1 MTYKNIDVYSLIK
14 PEVLKLRNIGIETA
28 NLDCRLLLS
37 KSLGRRVSLYNHQNI
52 FISQSEIAKFQSLI
66 QERLN
71 GKPVSRII
79 NRRNFWKKEFELN
92 DETLDPRSDSETLIE
107 TIIEQYKDKLQFLK
121 ILDLGSGSGCLGL
134 SLLDEYPQSEASFF
148 DISPKSLEIVK
159 KNAHN
164 LGLSERSKYINLN
177 WKVDGWDEKLLT
189 IEKNIKYD
197 VIISNPPY
205 IPTDVIKTLKKEVKK
220 HDPFVALNGGK
231 DGLDAYY
238 SILPKLIKIIKSSGK
253 IFLEIGKGQENCV
266 TKIATEHG
274 LSLKEHKKDLSGVI
288 RVLIFIVK

>member
-1 MTYKNIDVYSLIK
+1 MTYKNIDVYTLIK
-14 PEVLKLRNIGIETA
+14 PEVLKLRNIGVETA

-37 KSLGRRVSLYNHQNI
+37 KSLRRRESLYNHQNI

-66 QERLN
+66 QQRLN

-148 DISPKSLEIVK
+148 DISPKSLEMVK
-159 KNAHN
+159 KNALN

-177 WKVDGWDEKLLT
+177 WKVDGWDKKLLT

-205 IPTDVIKTLKKEVKK
+205 IPTDVIKTLKKEVQK

-231 DGLDAYY
+231 DGLDAYK
-238 SILPKLIKIIKSSGK
+238 SILPKLLNIIKSSGK

-266 TKIATEHG
+266 IKIATEHG
-274 LSLKEHKKDLSGVI
+274 LSLKGYKKDLSGVT
-288 RVLIFIVK
+288 RVLIFIIK

>member
-37 KSLGRRVSLYNHQNI
+37 KSLGRHASLYNHQNI
-52 FISQSEIAKFQSLI
+52 FISQSEIAKFESLI
-66 QERLN
+66 QQRLD

-107 TIIEQYKDKLQFLK
+107 TIIEQYTEKLQILK

-134 SLLDEYPQSEASFF
+134 SLLDEYPHAEASFF
-148 DISPKSLEIVK
+148 DISSKSLEMVK
-159 KNAHN
+159 KNALN

-177 WKVDGWDEKLLT
+177 WKVDGWDKKLII

-205 IPTDVIKTLKKEVKK
+205 IPTDVIKILKKEVKK
-220 HDPFVALNGGK
+220 YDPFIALNGGK
-231 DGLDAYY
+231 DGLDSYR
-238 SILPKLIKIIKSSGK
+238 SILSNLKKIIKFNGK
-253 IFLEIGKGQENCV
+253 IFLEIGKGQEKYV
-266 TKIATEHG
+266 TKIAIKHG
-274 LSLKEHKKDLSGVI
+274 FLPKEYKKDLSGVT
-288 RVLIFIVK
+288 RVIIFVIK

>member
-1 MTYKNIDVYSLIK
+1 MTYKNIDVYTLIK

-37 KSLGRRVSLYNHQNI
+37 KSLRRSKALFNHQNI
-52 FISQSEIAKFQSLI
+52 FISQSEIVKFQSLI
-66 QERLN
+66 QQRLN

-92 DETLDPRSDSETLIE
+92 NETLDPRPDSETLIE

-148 DISPKSLEIVK
+148 DISPKSLEMVK
-159 KNAHN
+159 KNALN
-164 LGLSERSKYINLN
+164 LGLSKRSKYINLS
-177 WKVDGWDEKLLT
+177 WEVDGWDEKLLT

-205 IPTDVIKTLKKEVKK
+205 IPSDVIKTLKKEVRKN
-220 HDPFVALNGGK
+220 DPFIALNGGK
-231 DGLDAYY
+231 DGLDAYKF
-238 SILPKLIKIIKSSGK
+238 ILPKLLKIIKSSGK

-266 TKIATEHG
+266 IKIATMHG
-274 LSLKEHKKDLSGVI
+274 LSLKEYKKDLSGVT
-288 RVLIFIVK
+288 RVLIFIIK

>member
-1 MTYKNIDVYSLIK
+1 MTYKNIDVYTLIK

-37 KSLGRRVSLYNHQNI
+37 KSLDRESLYNHQNI

-66 QERLN
+66 QQRLN

-134 SLLDEYPQSEASFF
+134 SLLDEYQQSEASFF
-148 DISPKSLEIVK
+148 DISQKSLEMVK
-159 KNAHN
+159 KNALN

-177 WKVDGWDEKLLT
+177 WKVDGWDEKLIT

-197 VIISNPPY
+197 IIISNPPY

-231 DGLDAYY
+231 DGLDAYK
-238 SILPKLIKIIKSSGK
+238 SILPKLLNIIKSNGK
-253 IFLEIGKGQENCV
+253 IFLEIGKGKKIVSSKNSYRAWIV
-266 TKIATEHG
+266 TKRI
-274 LSLKEHKKDLSGVI
+274 
-288 RVLIFIVK
+288 